1 MAAVIKPDFSIYDT
15 VPKAFW
21 YHVTEQKDAIANWTK
36 QKGIWTSQT
45 WGEYGAVTKKI
56 GQALLATGMN
66 PGDKVSI
73 LLQTRLEWVMCDIAI
88 ICIGCITAP
97 VYHSSN
103 PELVHYI
110 AEHSETRFMFVENQE
125 QLDKILK
132 IWDRLPKL
140 EKVIVFEPYFPKD
153 LPNVSPF
160 LEFIETGIDNGSFE
174 KRIEASK
181 PEEVISFI
189 YTSGTTGYPKAG
201 VINNHNVISAI
212 RHLPDMIEVK
222 KDDISIAYLPLAH
235 IAERLIGHFI
245 KLVYGN
251 ETAFAESIEDMPD
264 NVRQVGPTIILGTP
278 RIFEKYYARIVSGI
292 GDATWV
298 QKKVYNWA
306 VQTGKKR
313 AKLLAKGKTIPLL
326 LRLRSN
332 IAQFLIFNKVK
343 DIFGGRLRMMLSGA
357 APLSPEIIHYFSW
370 VGIIIYEGYGMTE
383 TTGIISCNKP
393 GFIEIG
399 SVGKA
404 LPDTEIRIADDG
416 EICVRAPQNIQYYY
430 KNEGGTNE
438 LLKSDGNGSFWLHT
452 GDVGHLDEE
461 GYLFITDRKKDIIIT
476 AGGKNVAPQ
485 NIENLLKT
493 SPFVSQ
499 VMVYGD
505 KKPYLT
511 ALITMDEDEVIK
523 FARDK
528 KLLYKDLADLSKKK
542 EVLELFRKVVHT
554 KNEKLTSYETI
565 KKFFVLEENFDQDKD
580 EVTPTFKVKRKVV
593 TGHYKDILDE
603 MYQ

>member
-1 MAAVIKPDFSIYDT
+1 MADINKPEFSIYNT

-21 YHVTEQKDAIANWTK
+21 YHVNEQQDAIANWTK
-36 QKGIWTSQT
+36 QKGVWTSQT

-56 GQALLATGMN
+56 GQALLATGMS

-73 LLQTRLEWVMCDIAI
+73 LSQTRLEWVMCDMAI
-88 ICIGCITAP
+88 MCIGCITAP

-110 AEHSETRFMFVENQE
+110 AEHSETRFMFVEDQE
-125 QLDKILK
+125 QLDKILE

-140 EKVIVFEPYFPKD
+140 EKVIVIEPYYPKD
-153 LPNVSPF
+153 LPNVIPF
-160 LEFIETGIDNGSFE
+160 LEFIETGIDNESFQ

-251 ETAFAESIEDMPD
+251 KTAFAESIEDMPD

-278 RIFEKYYARIVSGI
+278 RIFEKYYARIVTGI
-292 GDATWV
+292 DDATWA
-298 QKKVYNWA
+298 QKTVYNWA

-313 AKLLAKGKTIPLL
+313 AKLLAKGKTISLL
-326 LRLRSN
+326 MRIRSN
-332 IAQFLIFNKVK
+332 IAQFLIFNKINE
-343 DIFGGRLRMMLSGA
+343 IFGSRLRVMLSGA

-370 VGIIIYEGYGMTE
+370 MGITIYEGYGMTE
-383 TTGIISCNKP
+383 TTGIISCNRP
-393 GFIEIG
+393 GFIKIG
-399 SVGKA
+399 SVGRA
-404 LPDTEIRIADDG
+404 LPDTEIRIANDG
-416 EICVRAPQNIQYYY
+416 EICVRAPQNIQNYY
-430 KNEGGTNE
+430 KNDGETKE
-438 LLKSDGNGSFWLHT
+438 LLKPDDNGSFWLHT

-461 GYLFITDRKKDIIIT
+461 GYLFITC
-476 AGGKNVAPQ
+476 
-485 NIENLLKT
+485 LLYT
-493 SPFVSQ
+493 SPSPR
-499 VMVYGD
+499 D
-505 KKPYLT
+505 ATL
-511 ALITMDEDEVIK
+511 
-523 FARDK
+523 ARMPSS
-528 KLLYKDLADLSKKK
+528 A
-542 EVLELFRKVVHT
+542 
-554 KNEKLTSYETI
+554 
-565 KKFFVLEENFDQDKD
+565 
-580 EVTPTFKVKRKVV
+580 
-593 TGHYKDILDE
+593 
-603 MYQ
+603 